1 MGTKRADAEC
11 IRMGAGKE
19 QSVSFR
25 AQTKPLRV
33 LARKANLGRIACREP
48 VVMWD
53 LLESDMR
60 SDSESG
66 LWLRLLEHLAAERH
80 VLSPS
85 SQQQDRH
92 SLFVQLICTP
102 DPIDLAHGVSI

>member
-1 MGTKRADAEC
+1 VERKKEGKKRRKRGNEEC

-33 LARKANLGRIACREP
+33 LARKAYLGRIACREP

-60 SDSESG
+60 SE
-66 LWLRLLEHLAAERH
+66 E
-80 VLSPS
+80 
-85 SQQQDRH
+85 
-92 SLFVQLICTP
+92 LFVAQAP
-102 DPIDLAHGVSI
+102 